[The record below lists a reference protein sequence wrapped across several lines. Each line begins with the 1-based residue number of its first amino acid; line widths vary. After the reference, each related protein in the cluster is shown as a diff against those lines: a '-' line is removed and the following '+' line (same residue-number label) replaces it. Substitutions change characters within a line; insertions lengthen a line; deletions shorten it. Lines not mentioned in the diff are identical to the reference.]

1 MSGAV
6 AIGLILLVAISIWL
20 WKNMRDHPSV
30 ARIESLAVLPLQN
43 LSRDPEQEFFA
54 DGTTEA
60 LISTLAQ
67 IRALRVISRTSAMRY
82 KDSKKSLPEIARE
95 LSTR

>member
-1 MSGAV
+1 
-6 AIGLILLVAISIWL
+6 
-20 WKNMRDHPSV
+20 MRDHPSV